1 VKVTIV
7 GTPAGYHARI
17 DGTRALLCLEGLRE
31 VFGYIKLPMVVEL
44 SLTPIDDGLE
54 VTPKSCACCFVA
66 NGVPFSLSGQQRSIL
81 RNLLDI
87 PISDQIPRFWMK
99 VENL

>member
-1 VKVTIV
+1 VKATLVD
-7 GTPAGYHARI
+7 TPAVTHARI
-17 DGTRALLCLEGLRE
+17 DGTGVFLCLEGLRE

-66 NGVPFSLSGQQRSIL
+66 NGVPFSLSGRQQSTL

-87 PISDQIPRFWMK
+87 PISDQMPRFWMK